1 MLPNPWGGKLNY
13 VIGAP
18 ATLWRTKEGEGGKI
32 KRVGERVL
40 TLVVVK
46 VNKIV
51 SR

>member
-13 VIGAP
+13 FIGAP

-46 VNKIV
+46 VDRTV
-51 SR
+51 FR

>member
-1 MLPNPWGGKLNY
+1 MLPNPWGGKLKY
-13 VIGAP
+13 VIGAS

-51 SR
+51 FR

>member
-1 MLPNPWGGKLNY
+1 MTSEWGGKPNY
-13 VIGAP
+13 FTGAS

-46 VNKIV
+46 VNEIV
-51 SR
+51 FR